1 MGWLPFLMG
10 IMASILLYKTGPTIL
25 FVAAILVTIGDFW
38 SWGIM
43 HNYATNQAK
52 KRLSYRGGFY
62 DFTKK
67 EIETVPNWI
76 TRINMVLALFGL
88 ILLII
93 AIIKII

>member
-1 MGWLPFLMG
+1 MGWLPVLMG
-10 IMASILLYKTGPTIL
+10 IVASILLYTTGPTLL
-25 FVAAILVTIGDFW
+25 FIGAILVTIGDFW

-43 HNYATNQAK
+43 HNYAIYQAK

-62 DFTKK
+62 DFKDK

-88 ILLII
+88 IILII
-93 AIIKII
+93 AVIKII